1 MEESQE
7 EPREEFQ
14 VERIAFFS
22 DAVFAIAITLLVLE
36 IKVPHIEPGS
46 GEAGA
51 VRALLA
57 EGLKILGFVLSFV
70 VVGTYWAAHHR
81 LFRWVKSYDRQLVW
95 RDLWLLLGVSF
106 IPFPT
111 AFFSEYPAYRTSL
124 VLYTASLALVGVAQ
138 AGLVRHIQRHPGL
151 RLAGSAEDLA
161 RIHRRAWAV
170 PFVCGLSIA
179 LSFVSQPAA
188 RIVLLAIPVA
198 VRLFEGG
205 RRKRPETAVQ
215 SRA

>member
-51 VRALLA
+51 VRALLQ
-57 EGLKILGFVLSFV
+57 EGLKILGFFLSFV

-111 AFFSEYPAYRTSL
+111 AFFSEYPAYRTSPCS
-124 VLYTASLALVGVAQ
+124 T
-138 AGLVRHIQRHPGL
+138 
-151 RLAGSAEDLA
+151 
-161 RIHRRAWAV
+161 RRAWRWLASPRRASSV
-170 PFVCGLSIA
+170 TSSGIRNCGSRARRKIWRGSIA
-179 LSFVSQPAA
+179 GPGRCLSSAA
-188 RIVLLAIPVA
+188 CRSPSPL
-198 VRLFEGG
+198 
-205 RRKRPETAVQ
+205 
-215 SRA
+215 

>member
-1 MEESQE
+1 VQESHKE
-7 EPREEFQ
+7 AREEFQ

-36 IKVPHIEPGS
+36 IKVPRIEPGS

-51 VRALLA
+51 LRALLG
-57 EGLKILGFVLSFV
+57 EGVKILGFFLSFV

-81 LFRWVKSYDRQLVW
+81 LFRWVKGYDRQLVW

-111 AFFSEYPAYRTSL
+111 AFFSEYPAYRTPL
-124 VLYTASLALVGVAQ
+124 VLYTVSLALVGIAQ
-138 AGLVRHIQRHPGL
+138 AGLVRHVQRHPQL
-151 RLAGSAEDLA
+151 RVADSAPELAQ
-161 RIHRRAWAV
+161 IHRRAWAV
-170 PFVCGLSIA
+170 PCVCGLSIV
-179 LSFVSQPAA
+179 LSFFSQVAA
-188 RIVLLAIPVA
+188 RSILLAIPFA

-205 RRKRPETAVQ
+205 LRRRLK
-215 SRA
+215 